1 MHSSDQKPAHPA
13 LQALV
18 ADIGGVVSAS
28 DATQLCVGKVKD
40 LLAGFL
46 CAKPSLPQ
54 GSREPAADEYAR
66 HLLYRD
72 PGGRFEVVSMAW
84 GPGQS
89 TPIHDHSGMWCV
101 EGVYEGQ
108 IEVTRFD
115 IKETPGD
122 DLVRVEQ
129 LDVIRAGLG
138 ECGALI
144 PPVEYHRI
152 ANPHDH
158 TAVTIHIYGGMMR
171 SCRVFEQAGGGAYRV
186 SIKPLRFTS
195 ENGALPPA

>member
-1 MHSSDQKPAHPA
+1 MQSTDRSPVHPA
-13 LQALV
+13 LQAFIAELC
-18 ADIGGVVSAS
+18 DVVSVQGG
-28 DATQLCVGKVKD
+28 TQQRVGRVKD

-46 CAKPSLPQ
+46 CEKPSLPS
-54 GSREPAADEYAR
+54 GSRQPANDEYAR
-66 HLLYRD
+66 HLLHRD
-72 PGGRFEVVSMAW
+72 PAGRFEVVAMAW

-101 EGVYEGQ
+101 EGVYEGR

-115 IKETPGD
+115 VEETLNS

-129 LDVIRAGLG
+129 TDVIRAGLG

-152 ANPHDH
+152 ANPHDL
-158 TAVTIHIYGGMMR
+158 TAVTIHVYGGMMR
-171 SCRVFEQAGGGAYRV
+171 SCRVFEQADGGAYRV
-186 SIKPLRFTS
+186 SIKPLHFTS
-195 ENGALPPA
+195 EDSALPSA